1 MAIGRLYYYTLSIL
15 ALGFCCITNY
25 HMWPEKGYLPHQ
37 NVGNKFRKHPEEAKK
52 EEKREAKNEAERK
65 KEKKERKQK
74 KRESA
79 ERHEDRRA
87 ERRRRRA
94 ERESY
99 SEEPEWIADFSKKH
113 HDRHN
118 HAEHIP
124 LSTPAATAK
133 TGRGRRVSFEDEE
146 GPDLTTLRSGHGTNS
161 YVPHDY
167 IYGQGAVRSNGGARP
182 HGFRSPPG
190 AYGHGQYDGSPES
203 PNSNSKHSVGSPPA
217 TATSDR
223 SKHAT
228 VQSNS
233 DTVSPVPYRG
243 GIATPGSRPFSTDIG
258 PD

>member
-37 NVGNKFRKHPEEAKK
+37 NVGNKFRKDPEEAKK
-52 EEKREAKNEAERK
+52 EGQREAKKKAERK

-74 KRESA
+74 RRESA
-79 ERHEDRRA
+79 DRHEARRE

-94 ERESY
+94 EREY
-99 SEEPEWIADFSKKH
+99 SEEGPEWIADFSKKH

-124 LSTPAATAK
+124 LSTPAPGAK
-133 TGRGRRVSFEDEE
+133 TGRARRVSFEEE
-146 GPDLTTLRSGHGTNS
+146 QQPNLTTQHSGHGTNG
-161 YVPHDY
+161 YFPHDY
-167 IYGQGAVRSNGGARP
+167 IYGQGAVRADGGARP

-190 AYGHGQYDGSPES
+190 YGQYDGSPQA
-203 PNSNSKHSVGSPPA
+203 PNSNSKHSVGSPN
-217 TATSDR
+217 ATSDR

-233 DTVSPVPYRG
+233 DTISPVPYKG
-243 GIATPGSRPFSTDIG
+243 GFATPGSRPFATDVG
-258 PD
+258 PI